1 MLTEPLY
8 GNVQAAALQQQVKE
22 SIEKGSPLTKAMV
35 DCGLGNAFL
44 LEMLTVGEETG
55 EMVTMLTHCAD
66 YYDRLAAVYLKKWE
80 RLMEPM
86 MISFMGIGVAVL
98 VMAVMIPLFN
108 SISAIQNI

>member
-1 MLTEPLY
+1 
-8 GNVQAAALQQQVKE
+8 
-22 SIEKGSPLTKAMV
+22 
-35 DCGLGNAFL
+35 
-44 LEMLTVGEETG
+44 MLTVGEETG